1 MRPRLFFLAV
11 TLFWLA
17 MNYLL
22 WRSQT
27 AGQSVFG
34 SALPAEAVWDKIL
47 TAPDNSPL
55 DIYDHEVKTGAGR
68 WTAGLAD
75 SPLLS
80 SQILAE
86 AYQPGSPGQKLT
98 GYTLSFEGSLL
109 YKSNNDVRFQIAFAL
124 DTNKVWQDFRFH
136 AAMRP
141 RTWDVHA
148 LAGSEKVILKI
159 TEGQTAWDKTWTF
172 AELRD
177 PQTLFGEVGGPF
189 ALGVLGLNQSLPG
202 VSRQG
207 IEWDAHEDHIRL
219 GGVSVRAYRLDTFI
233 LGQRVEIFVSRVGE
247 ILRVDLPRKI
257 SLRNQALRPASNG

>member
-1 MRPRLFFLAV
+1 MRSRLFFLGV

-22 WRSQT
+22 WQSQFGGHS
-27 AGQSVFG
+27 AFG

-47 TAPDNSPL
+47 TAPDNSAL
-55 DIYDHEVKTGAGR
+55 DIYDHEVKTGFGH

-80 SQILAE
+80 SRILAAE
-86 AYQPGSPGQKLT
+86 YRPDGQGQKVS

-109 YKSNNDVRFQIAFAL
+109 YKKKDRVLFQIAFAL

-136 AAMRP
+136 ATLRP
-141 RTWDVHA
+141 KSWDVHA
-148 LAGSEKVILKI
+148 LAQEEKVMLKVS
-159 TEGQTAWDKTWTF
+159 EGESTWDKTWTF

-177 PQTLFGEVGGPF
+177 PQSLFGEVGGTF
-189 ALGVLGLNQSLPG
+189 ALGVLGMNQSLPG
-202 VSRQG
+202 VASHG
-207 IEWDAHEDHIRL
+207 IEWEAHEDHIKF
-219 GGVSVRAYRLDTFI
+219 GDAIVRAYRLDAFI
-233 LGQRVEIFVSRVGE
+233 LGQRVEIFVSQVGE

-257 SLRNQALRPASNG
+257 SLRNQALSPANNG